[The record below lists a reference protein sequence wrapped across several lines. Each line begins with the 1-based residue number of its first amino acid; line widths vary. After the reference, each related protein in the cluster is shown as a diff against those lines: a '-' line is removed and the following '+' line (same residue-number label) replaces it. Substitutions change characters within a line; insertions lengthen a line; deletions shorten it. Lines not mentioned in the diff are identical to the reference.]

1 MPLERS
7 SVIYNWIK
15 EKNEKTVVNI
25 MSQDLDK
32 DAFWFY
38 DMYNGRIINR
48 KNSFFS
54 IYGSEYYL
62 DNKFILEQPIII
74 QNEVGYLGIL
84 CKMVHGLPYFYLQSK
99 IEPGNVNVV
108 QISPTIQATKSN
120 FTRAHGGSL
129 PKFFNIFESSKSNS
143 IIYDNLQTEQST
155 RFYKKSNRN
164 IIMRIDDDLDDEFDF
179 KWISY
184 VELLSLMKI
193 DNLVNMDTRTVI
205 SGFPYDLIED
215 KTLFNTFWLN
225 SIYSN
230 DIVEETNAML
240 HMLNNSIMFINAKT
254 VLKPLFELRDW
265 DIKNDGI
272 ICNKE
277 SNFDVKYFNITIEGR
292 EVYSWSQPL
301 FCSRGCG
308 IFGLIVKKVGKE
320 YKILVSLK
328 RDIGSHNFEFSPS
341 IQLDYIELNGQYDSV
356 QSIFFEYYSDK
367 TNVILDVLLSEEGG
381 RFYHEQNRNIIIEID
396 DEFEMPE
403 DYVFVSLGTLKSLI
417 KTTQLINIQLRNL
430 ISLINVFD
438 YYED

>member
-1 MPLERS
+1 MLSVRS
-7 SVIYNWIK
+7 NVIYNWIK
-15 EKNEKTVVNI
+15 EKNDKTLVSIVN
-25 MSQDLDK
+25 QDLDK
-32 DAFWFY
+32 DVFWFY

-84 CKMVHGLPYFYLQSK
+84 CKMIHGTPYFYLQSK

-129 PKFFNIFESSKSNS
+129 PKFFDIFESSKPNS
-143 IIYDNLQTEQST
+143 VIYDNLQTEQST

-164 IIMRIDDDLDDEFDF
+164 IIMCIDCDLNDETDF

-184 VELLSLMKI
+184 FELLDLMRI

-215 KTLFNTFWLN
+215 KSLFNTFWLN

-230 DIVEETNAML
+230 DIVKEINSMF
-240 HMLNNSIMFINAKT
+240 HMLNNSIMFINTKT
-254 VLKPLFELRDW
+254 ILKPLFELRDW
-265 DIKNDGI
+265 NIGTDGI

-277 SNFDVKYFNITIEGR
+277 SNFDVKYFSITIEGR

-308 IFGLIVKKVGKE
+308 IFGLIIKKIGDE

-341 IQLDYIELNGQYDSV
+341 VQLDYIEINGRYDSV
-356 QSIFFEYYSDK
+356 QSTFFRYYSEK
-367 TNVILDVLLSEEGG
+367 KNIILDVLLSEEGG
-381 RFYHEQNRNIIIEID
+381 RFYHEQNRNIIIEVD
-396 DEFEMPE
+396 DEFNISVN
-403 DYVFVSLGTLKSLI
+403 YIFVSLGTLKSLI
-417 KTTQLINIQLRNL
+417 KTTQLVNIQLRNL
-430 ISLINVFD
+430 ISLINIFD
-438 YYED
+438 

>member
-1 MPLERS
+1 MLFEKTGK
-7 SVIYNWIK
+7 IYNWIK
-15 EKNEKTVVNI
+15 EKNDKTVVSIVNQ
-25 MSQDLDK
+25 SLDK
-32 DAFWFY
+32 DNFWFY

-62 DNKFILEQPIII
+62 DNKFMLEQPIII
-74 QNEVGYLGIL
+74 QNEVGYLGII
-84 CKMVHGLPYFYLQSK
+84 CKMVNGLPYFYLQSK

-129 PKFFNIFESSKSNS
+129 PKFFNIFESSKSKN

-164 IIMRIDDDLDDEFDF
+164 IIMNINDDIDDENDF
-179 KWISY
+179 KWIPF
-184 VELLSLMKI
+184 VELLDLMRI

-205 SGFPYDLIED
+205 SGFPFDLIKD
-215 KTLFNTFWLN
+215 KSLFNEFWFN

-230 DIVEETNAML
+230 DIIEETNAMF
-240 HMLNNSIMFINAKT
+240 HMMNNYIMFINTKT

-265 DIKNDGI
+265 TISNDGI
-272 ICNKE
+272 ICNRE
-277 SNFDVKYFNITIEGR
+277 SNFDVKYFSITIEGR

-308 IFGLIVKKVGKE
+308 IFGLIIKKIGNE

-328 RDIGSHNFEFSPS
+328 RDIGSHSFEFSPS
-341 IQLDYIELNGQYDSV
+341 VQLDYIEINGHYDSV
-356 QSIFFEYYSDK
+356 QLLFFNYYSYSK
-367 TNVILDVLLSEEGG
+367 NVILDVLLSEEGG

-396 DEFEMPE
+396 DEFEVPDNYM
-403 DYVFVSLGTLKSLI
+403 FVSLGTLKSLI

-430 ISLINVFD
+430 ISLINVFEK
-438 YYED
+438 YED